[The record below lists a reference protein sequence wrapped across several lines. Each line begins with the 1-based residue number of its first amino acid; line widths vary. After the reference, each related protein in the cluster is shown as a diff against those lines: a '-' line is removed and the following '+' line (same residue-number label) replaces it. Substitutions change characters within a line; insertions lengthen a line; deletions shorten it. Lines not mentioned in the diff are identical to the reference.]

1 MINEVK
7 IYSRRNMERFVETNG
22 SYFPY
27 QKRPWYLISIHID
40 EDVFLTDENKKAM
53 IELGCRDSI
62 SLSFWDVT
70 EKQVKEFISDDL
82 RVNAMLF
89 NDDLAETI
97 IGFIA
102 SCDQDSEKDDEENGV
117 LVVHCDAG
125 ISRSGACG
133 VFAVDFLRLD
143 YQKFIQDN
151 NYIHPNPHVLRVLR
165 RKAGLTPATMD
176 DLKIRDD
183 KTIKGYNTIAQKKID
198 NGEIFS

>member
-7 IYSRRNMERFVETNG
+7 IYSRFEMGRFAQKTVLD
-22 SYFPY
+22 FPY
-27 QKRPWYLISIHID
+27 QNRPWYLISIHTD
-40 EDVFLTDENKKAM
+40 EEVFLTKQNQEIMA
-53 IELGCRDSI
+53 ELGCRDSV

-70 EKQVKEFISDDL
+70 EKQAKEFISDDL

-102 SCDQDSEKDDEENGV
+102 SCNQDDEENGV

-143 YQKFIQDN
+143 YHKFILEN
-151 NYIHPNPHVLRVLR
+151 NYIHPNPHVLNTLR
-165 RKAGLTPATMD
+165 RKAGLTPASIG
-176 DLKIRDD
+176 DLKTRDD
-183 KTIKGYNTIAQKKID
+183 EAIAEYDAISRKMRD